1 MAKARIMVVEDEFIL
16 AQGIMSHLSA
26 MDYSVT
32 SHVTSGEAAVTQ
44 VEKDLPDLVL
54 MDIVMPGRLD
64 GIEAAEQIRKKLSVP
79 IVFLTAYSDNETID
93 RAKSTEPF
101 GYLLKPFT
109 ERELYIA
116 IEMALN
122 KDKAEKDP
130 RRSWKRTPSMQDFD
144 PDLL

>member
-16 AQGIMSHLSA
+16 AQGITAHLLA

-32 SHVTSGEAAVTQ
+32 SHVTSGEAAIKQ
-44 VEKDLPDLVL
+44 VEKDLPDLIL
-54 MDIVMPGRLD
+54 MDIVMPGKLD

-79 IVFLTAYSDNETID
+79 IVFLTAYSDDETIE
-93 RAKSTEPF
+93 RAKSAEPF

-116 IEMALN
+116 IEMALS